1 MKRGDPGPRRTAG
14 WRRFCPVADAPHA
27 VMGRVRRQSNF
38 LRIAPRFFHPIKD
51 RSMGRRLS
59 KIACPATPPDGR
71 PRRIGSAPRSRADSN
86 GDRKSFET
94 GLKSGRVRGDGRI
107 SIFRSGAP

>member
-1 MKRGDPGPRRTAG
+1 
-14 WRRFCPVADAPHA
+14 
-27 VMGRVRRQSNF
+27 
-38 LRIAPRFFHPIKD
+38 
-51 RSMGRRLS
+51 MGRRLS
-59 KIACPATPPDGR
+59 KIACPEAPPAGR

-86 GDRKSFET
+86 GDRKYFET